1 MYMGRGGEF
10 GAGMT
15 LLEVEEKVNSDAA
28 IEESLD
34 SRVLK
39 REKEVWIMEEGLG
52 ERWGKSLNMGLN
64 GFKKVMIIFFENNCV
79 S

>member
-1 MYMGRGGEF
+1 MGRGGEF

-39 REKEVWIMEEGLG
+39 REKEI
-52 ERWGKSLNMGLN
+52 
-64 GFKKVMIIFFENNCV
+64 
-79 S
+79 